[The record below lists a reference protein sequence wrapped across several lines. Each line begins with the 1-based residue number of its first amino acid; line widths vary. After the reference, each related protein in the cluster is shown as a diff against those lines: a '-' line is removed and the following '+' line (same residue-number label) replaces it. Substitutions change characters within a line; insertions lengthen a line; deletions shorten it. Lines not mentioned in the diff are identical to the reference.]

1 MLLGLQFQGFFFLIF
16 FFIFLSSSDPLQ
28 HFFFPSSSF
37 FFKPTPPFS
46 YMHKF
51 IPKNKNPH
59 LIFVILVFDLR
70 ILGFGF
76 GFGFS
81 MFVGFLVEVVVVLR
95 VVGGGG
101 CCCGFLGLQLVVV
114 ELRFGVTGYRCC
126 IGRKCLVRGKRNP
139 SRVPTISKQCGV
151 SGWAPPF
158 WQKVGLNFE
167 LFDWVML
174 PIKNFGVFE
183 RKWKLSYELWI
194 LSLRYELWV
203 LSYENWVMAKLNGP

>member
-1 MLLGLQFQGFFFLIF
+1 
-16 FFIFLSSSDPLQ
+16 
-28 HFFFPSSSF
+28 
-37 FFKPTPPFS
+37 
-46 YMHKF
+46 
-51 IPKNKNPH
+51 
-59 LIFVILVFDLR
+59 
-70 ILGFGF
+70 
-76 GFGFS
+76 

-101 CCCGFLGLQLVVV
+101 CSCGFLGLQLVVV

-139 SRVPTISKQCGV
+139 PRVPTISKQCGV

-174 PIKNFGVFE
+174 PNKNFGDFE
-183 RKWKLSYELWI
+183 RK
-194 LSLRYELWV
+194 
-203 LSYENWVMAKLNGP
+203 